1 MPFAKPQ
8 EAIDFLDKHPQVQH
22 VEVFIIDP
30 NGIPR
35 GKLLHR
41 EEVLSMYRHGRPLPS
56 TILGLTVQGDDVED
70 TGLVW
75 EVGDADCMAFPIEG
89 GLLMQPWRNQPTAQ
103 VHLAMHPEAGQPAA
117 VADPRLVL
125 ARVIDSLQA
134 DGFYPVM
141 AAELEFFLLDQ
152 RFDANGRPQ
161 PAMQCDGHRP
171 TQTQVYGILELERLQ
186 PFLDDLYHACEVQG
200 IPARTAISEY
210 APGQVEITLEHRFD
224 ALKAMDEAVRYKRLV
239 KGVAAKHGMQACFMA
254 KPFGELAG
262 SGMHMH
268 VSLADADGNNL
279 FASDNPEGTPGLT
292 QSIAGMMA
300 TLEDAQLLFCPNANS
315 FRRFQSASYAPIA
328 KTWGVNNRTVSF
340 RVPGGPAP
348 SRHVEHRICGA
359 DANPY
364 LAAAAI
370 LAACHHG
377 IRNQLSPG
385 PAIVGNGYE
394 GKHQTLPTDWLSA
407 LCNFERSEW
416 MKTVLG
422 EDFHRIYGRIKRAE
436 YQQFMAEV
444 GHQDWQWYLTHA

>member
-1 MPFAKPQ
+1 MPFANPQ

-41 EEVLSMYRHGRPLPS
+41 QEVLSMYRHGRPLPS

-75 EVGDADCMAFPIEG
+75 EVGDADCLAFPIEG
-89 GLLMQPWRNQPTAQ
+89 GLLMQPWRAQPTAQ
-103 VHLAMHPEAGQPAA
+103 VHLTMHPEAGMPAA

-125 ARVIDSLQA
+125 SKVIDSLQA

-161 PAMQCDGHRP
+161 PAMQSDGHRP
-171 TQTQVYGILELERLQ
+171 HQTQVYGILELERLQ

-224 ALKAMDEAVRYKRLV
+224 ALQAMDEAVRYKRLV

-268 VSLADADGNNL
+268 VSLADADGNNR
-279 FASDNPEGTPGLT
+279 FASDNPEGTPELT

-385 PAIVGNGYE
+385 QAIVGNGYE

-407 LCNFERSEW
+407 LTNFERSEW
-416 MKTVLG
+416 MKSVLG

-436 YQQFMAEV
+436 YQEFMAEV
-444 GHQDWQWYLTHA
+444 GQQDWHWYLTHA